1 MPVTRKKLKDN
12 LKRCYT
18 TAEEYRRLLK
28 VIYRARRAPLA
39 NGALGTKALNSI
51 LDTGFN
57 IYSKKSDIRPIWFV
71 EFPILFQ
78 ELYAEGTQGS
88 SLGKALDFLEHLL
101 TLHNNINRSLPKNAG
116 YNFMATIYRYA
127 FSNRLPGSGV
137 LRSEVL
143 KLLEYDHK
151 EFYERM
157 IAKKEEFE
165 ALEPYKSLSPKEIH
179 DTNTRSRTIID
190 RIQRRTEEGPSFFSA
205 IEKNTA

>member
-1 MPVTRKKLKDN
+1 
-12 LKRCYT
+12 
-18 TAEEYRRLLK
+18 
-28 VIYRARRAPLA
+28 
-39 NGALGTKALNSI
+39 
-51 LDTGFN
+51 
-57 IYSKKSDIRPIWFV
+57 
-71 EFPILFQ
+71 
-78 ELYAEGTQGS
+78 
-88 SLGKALDFLEHLL
+88 
-101 TLHNNINRSLPKNAG
+101 LPKNAG